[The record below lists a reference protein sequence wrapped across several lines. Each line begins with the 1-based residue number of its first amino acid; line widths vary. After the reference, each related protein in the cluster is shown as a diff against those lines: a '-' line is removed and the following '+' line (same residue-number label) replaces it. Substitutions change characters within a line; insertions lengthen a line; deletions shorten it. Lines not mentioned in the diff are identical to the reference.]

1 MAMAVFFKRALV
13 SAMGVLLGSWMLP
26 GIQYVDYQTL
36 VDAVC
41 LLALFSAV
49 LRPLLILLA
58 LPFVVLTMGIGLLVI
73 NALLYSFVAHL
84 VDGFYVDGFWYAFL
98 GALIITVLNLFFN
111 SWINGAQNRVRVAVS
126 HNGRVEGS
134 LDPKVRKQTFSE
146 KRALRHDDDVIDI

>member
-1 MAMAVFFKRALV
+1 MAVFFKRALV

-26 GIQYVDYQTL
+26 GIQYVDYQSL
-36 VDAVC
+36 VVAVC
-41 LLALFSAV
+41 WLALFSAV

-73 NALLYSFVAHL
+73 NALLYSFVAYL

-111 SWINGAQNRVRVAVS
+111 SWINGAQNRVPVS
-126 HNGRVEGS
+126 YTHLTLPTPPYV
-134 LDPKVRKQTFSE
+134 
-146 KRALRHDDDVIDI
+146 

>member
-1 MAMAVFFKRALV
+1 MAVFLKRALV
-13 SAMGVLLGSWMLP
+13 SAMGVFLGSWMLP

-36 VDAVC
+36 VVAVC

-58 LPFVVLTMGIGLLVI
+58 LPFVVLTMGTGLLVI
-73 NALLYSFVAHL
+73 NALLYSFVAYL

-111 SWINGAQNRVRVAVS
+111 SWINGAQNRVGVAVS
-126 HNGRVEGS
+126 QNGRVEGS
-134 LDPKVRKQTFSE
+134 LDPKVSKQTFSE